1 MQGQFWKIFYGAWNG
16 VEPKRHTMPEIARGA
31 RPAGSG
37 KPVALL
43 PGARHVAPGAAGQNK
58 AIRGASAGGFRLSLY
73 PRLRANLLNRA

>member
-37 KPVALL
+37 KPAALR

>member
-1 MQGQFWKIFYGAWNG
+1 MQGQFWKRFYGAWNG
-16 VEPKRHTMPEIARGA
+16 AGPKRHTMPEIARGA

-37 KPVALL
+37 KLALL
-43 PGARHVAPGAAGQNK
+43 PGVRHVDPGATGQNK